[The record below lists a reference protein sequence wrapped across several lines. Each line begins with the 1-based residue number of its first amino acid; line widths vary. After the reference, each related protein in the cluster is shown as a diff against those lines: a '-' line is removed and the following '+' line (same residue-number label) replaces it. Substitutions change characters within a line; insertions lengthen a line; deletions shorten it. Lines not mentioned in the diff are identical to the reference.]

1 MASATATA
9 TATAASFL
17 FNSKSN
23 PNPKLGIP
31 HFNPKHFSSSQ
42 LVPPPLLSL
51 RHPRAPLSPFL
62 TCSAAQP
69 IAVEEDQQ
77 EQTLEKGGGG
87 GDENQRKLYVANLPW
102 SLSARDLEKLFGEC
116 GTVGEVEI
124 IKKDGKS
131 RGFAFV
137 TMSSGEE
144 AQAAVD
150 KFSSYELMGR
160 IIKVEFAKSFK
171 KPSPPSPSGA
181 SVVEERHKIYASNLA
196 WKVRATDLRT
206 FFSDKFKPVSARVVF
221 DNPTGRSTGY
231 GFVGFSTKEEAEAAI
246 YELDGKELMGRPLR
260 LTISEKKGEE
270 SRDDPESTE
279 QQQEES

>member
-1 MASATATA
+1 MASA

-17 FNSKSN
+17 FSSKSN

-31 HFNPKHFSSSQ
+31 HFTPKRFSTSQ
-42 LVPPPLLSL
+42 FVPSPLLSL
-51 RHPRAPLSPFL
+51 RRLRAPLSPFL

-69 IAVEEDQQ
+69 IAVEEEEQQ
-77 EQTLEKGGGG
+77 EQTLERGGG

-171 KPSPPSPSGA
+171 KPSPPPPSGA

-231 GFVGFSTKEEAEAAI
+231 GFVGFATSEEAEAAI

-260 LTISEKKGEE
+260 LNISEKKGEE
-270 SRDDPESTE
+270 SGDGPENTE